1 METLRLAPLLLAA
14 SLAACTETPPP
25 AAPGPAG
32 SGSPTAPA
40 AGAARLTLTPIA
52 LPGATG
58 SVALDYLA
66 VDRAGGKV
74 WVPAGETASVDVI
87 DARTGQV
94 TRVEGFPTVER
105 EGRSGKRMMGPSSA
119 TIGEGFAYVGNRGS
133 SEVCAV
139 DLVKLVKGACVALP
153 SPPDGLQ
160 YVAATKEVWAT
171 TPRDKSITVID
182 AATPGKLSVK
192 TKITLDGEPEG
203 YAVDQARGVF
213 YTNLEDGNKTLVLE
227 AQGHKVTATWD
238 PRCGKDGPRGL
249 ALDAAKGLLF
259 VACTDHVQVLDAGH
273 GGAPL
278 SSLAA
283 GEGVDNID
291 YLEDKGQLYV
301 AAGKSGTL
309 TVLRVDPKGAL
320 SVLATAPSAPGTRVV
335 VAAAD
340 GTAYVADGKQGRIL
354 SMSLQP

>member
-1 METLRLAPLLLAA
+1 MHL
-14 SLAACTETPPP
+14 S
-25 AAPGPAG
+25 
-32 SGSPTAPA
+32 
-40 AGAARLTLTPIA
+40 LTPIP

-58 SVALDYLA
+58 PVALDYLA

-87 DARTGQV
+87 DTATGKV
-94 TRVEGFPTVER
+94 TRIEGFPTVER
-105 EGRSGKRMMGPSSA
+105 EGRGGKRMAGPSSA
-119 TIGEGFAYVGNRGS
+119 TVGGGFVYVGNRGN

-139 DLVKLVKGACVALP
+139 DAAKLVKGACVTLP

-160 YVAATKEVWAT
+160 YVAVTKEVWAT

-192 TKITLDGEPEG
+192 TKITFDGEPEG

-213 YTNLEDGNKTLVLE
+213 YTNLEDGNKTLVLD
-227 AQGHKVTATWD
+227 AKTHKVTATWD

-249 ALDAAKGLLF
+249 ALDAAKGFLF

-278 SSLAA
+278 STLAA

-309 TVLRVDPKGAL
+309 TVLHVDPKGAL

-354 SMSLQP
+354 SMSLHP